1 MNCGSQSIELLNNIM
16 DEYDNYIDFH
26 LENPENDAQ
35 RAREKA
41 EADAKKSDSAVD
53 KLLDDLLKMVEN

>member
-1 MNCGSQSIELLNNIM
+1 M
-16 DEYDNYIDFH
+16 DEYDNYIDFF

>member
-1 MNCGSQSIELLNNIM
+1 M
-16 DEYDNYIDFH
+16 DEYDNYIDFF

-41 EADAKKSDSAVD
+41 EADPKKSEVAVD
-53 KLLDDLLKMVEN
+53 KFIDDLLKILEN

>member
-1 MNCGSQSIELLNNIM
+1 M
-16 DEYDNYIDFH
+16 DEYDNYIDFY

-41 EADAKKSDSAVD
+41 EADAKKSDSALD
-53 KLLDDLLKMVEN
+53 KFFDDLLKIAEN